1 MSPLYNSLIFE
12 TINRVSNWDVNR
24 EFDQKCTSIS
34 RSVLNWVSREGL
46 VFQKARISPTTSQGR
61 LLSQWP
67 STCLKY
73 TSILGLGYSCSLL
86 CDRVVCY
93 RLFEM
98 QEGDENSD
106 IIEKCSTDASVTGYD
121 HFIWAP
127 KERLQK
133 CNSGVTRYAE
143 RTV

>member
-1 MSPLYNSLIFE
+1 M
-12 TINRVSNWDVNR
+12 
-24 EFDQKCTSIS
+24 
-34 RSVLNWVSREGL
+34 
-46 VFQKARISPTTSQGR
+46 
-61 LLSQWP
+61 
-67 STCLKY
+67 KY
-73 TSILGLGYSCSLL
+73 TSILGLGYTCSLL

-133 CNSGVTRYAE
+133 NTPNFELILIRLYRLTILIKESIMPY
-143 RTV
+143 